1 MRKILFRLFLLAFI
15 GGGGSFYYIWQ
26 QATKLPDEYVEAIEA
41 NKQDSAM
48 VPLEPSQIT
57 SQAIASRNKIT
68 QPIAKAK
75 VGQKVDI
82 KLSNRDLNNL
92 IIEKLAGSQADRQ
105 IPSGISGI
113 NTSIKDGRINTGALV
128 NLDRLAHD
136 AKPGSKTA
144 GLTKLTEKLP
154 FLKDRDV
161 YIGIVG
167 KPMFDGKRIEFDE
180 STQIKVGNMNFTIT
194 QLSENLGVSPE
205 KIQQAIDLKLLQQKG
220 LKIDRIDLQKD
231 GLKIEGAKK

>member
-15 GGGGSFYYIWQ
+15 GGGGSLYYIWQ

-41 NKQDSAM
+41 NKQDSAT
-48 VPLEPSQIT
+48 VTLYPTQI
-57 SQAIASRNKIT
+57 SNQATVSRNKIT

-75 VGQKVDI
+75 VGQKIAV
-82 KLSNRDLNNL
+82 KLSDRDLNNL
-92 IIEKLAGSQADRQ
+92 IVDKLASSQADLQ

-128 NLDRLAHD
+128 NLDKLARD

-144 GLTKLTEKLP
+144 GLTKLTDKLP

-205 KIQQAIDLKLLQQKG
+205 KIQQAIDLKIHQKG
-220 LKIDRIDLQKD
+220 LKIDRIDLEND

>member
-1 MRKILFRLFLLAFI
+1 MRKVLFRLFLIALI
-15 GGGGSFYYIWQ
+15 GGGGTLYYIWQ
-26 QATKLPDEYVEAIEA
+26 QATKLPDEYVDAVAA
-41 NKQDSAM
+41 NTQDSQSL
-48 VPLEPSQIT
+48 PIPPSQIT
-57 SQAIASRNKIT
+57 SQATVTRNKIM
-68 QPIAKAK
+68 QPIAAAK
-75 VGQKVDI
+75 VGQKI
-82 KLSNRDLNNL
+82 ALKLTDRDLNNL
-92 IIEKLAGSQADRQ
+92 IIDKIATSQSDRQ

-128 NLDRLAHD
+128 NLDKLARD

-144 GLTKLTEKLP
+144 GLTKLTDKLP

-194 QLSENLGVSPE
+194 QLSENLGVSPD
-205 KIQQAIDLKLLQQKG
+205 KIQQAIDLKIQQKG
-220 LKIDRIDLQKD
+220 LKIDRIDLQNN
-231 GLKIEGAKK
+231 GLKIEGAKN

>member
-1 MRKILFRLFLLAFI
+1 MRKVLFRLFLLAFI
-15 GGGGSFYYIWQ
+15 GGAGSLYYIWH
-26 QATKLPDEYVEAIEA
+26 QATKLPDEYVDAVTA
-41 NKQDSAM
+41 NAQDSAT
-48 VPLEPSQIT
+48 VPLLPSQAT
-57 SQAIASRNKIT
+57 VSRNKIT
-68 QPIAKAK
+68 QPIATAK
-75 VGQKVDI
+75 VGQKIDI
-82 KLSNRDLNNL
+82 KLSDRDLNNL
-92 IIEKLAGSQADRQ
+92 IVDKLAAAQADRQ

-128 NLDRLAHD
+128 NIDRLARD
-136 AKPGSKTA
+136 AKPGSKAA
-144 GLTKLTEKLP
+144 GLTKLTDKLP

-194 QLSENLGVSPE
+194 QLSENLGISPE
-205 KIQQAIDLKLLQQKG
+205 KIQQAIDLKIQQKG
-220 LKIDRIDLQKD
+220 LKIDRIDLQND

>member
-41 NKQDSAM
+41 NKQDSAT
-48 VPLEPSQIT
+48 VPLQPSQIT
-57 SQAIASRNKIT
+57 SQATASRNKIT
-68 QPIAKAK
+68 QPIATAK
-75 VGQKVDI
+75 VGQKIAV
-82 KLSNRDLNNL
+82 KLTDRDLNNL
-92 IIEKLAGSQADRQ
+92 IVDKLASAQADRQ

-113 NTSIKDGRINTGALV
+113 NTTIKDGRINTGALV
-128 NLDRLAHD
+128 NIDRLARD
-136 AKPGSKTA
+136 SKPGSKTA
-144 GLTKLTEKLP
+144 GLTKLTDKLP

-205 KIQQAIDLKLLQQKG
+205 KIQQAIDLKLQQKG
-220 LKIDRIDLQKD
+220 LKIDRIDLQND